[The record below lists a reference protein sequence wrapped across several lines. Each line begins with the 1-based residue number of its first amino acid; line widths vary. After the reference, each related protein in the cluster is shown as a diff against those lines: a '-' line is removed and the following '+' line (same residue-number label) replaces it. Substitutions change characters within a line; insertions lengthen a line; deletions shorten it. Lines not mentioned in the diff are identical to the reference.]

1 MFLNFNKKKTKQL
14 IKASRFADGMSKYRL
29 DWLEENKQS
38 VCGNIYESWFSGNTV
53 FIVSGYKNEYKL
65 FCSRNDELSIYLIE
79 DIEEFLNFI
88 NIGELMS
95 TDKGAMVKALNDVKP
110 LPATGVVVIQNDKIF
125 LYDFVGFKH
134 QNSS

>member
-1 MFLNFNKKKTKQL
+1 MFLNFNKKRTKQL
-14 IKASRFADGMSKYRL
+14 IKASQTADGMSKYRL

-53 FIVSGYKNEYKL
+53 FIVSSFDNEYKL

-79 DIEEFLNFI
+79 DIEEFLKFI

-95 TDKGAMVKALNDVKP
+95 TDREAMVKALNNVKS
-110 LPATGVVVIQNDKIF
+110 LPANGVVVIQNNKIF
-125 LYDFVGFKH
+125 LYDFVGVKY
-134 QNSS
+134 

>member
-1 MFLNFNKKKTKQL
+1 MFLNFNKKRTKQL
-14 IKASRFADGMSKYRL
+14 IKASQTAEGMSKCRL

-53 FIVSGYKNEYKL
+53 FIVSSFGNEYKL

-79 DIEEFLNFI
+79 DIEEFLKFI

-95 TDKGAMVKALNDVKP
+95 TDREAMAKALNNVKP
-110 LPATGVVVIQNDKIF
+110 LPANGVVVIQNNKIF
-125 LYDFVGFKH
+125 LYDFVGVKY
-134 QNSS
+134 

>member
-1 MFLNFNKKKTKQL
+1 MFLNFNKKRTKQL
-14 IKASRFADGMSKYRL
+14 IKASQTAEGMSKCRL

-53 FIVSGYKNEYKL
+53 FIVSSFGNEYKL

-79 DIEEFLNFI
+79 DIEEFLKFI

-95 TDKGAMVKALNDVKP
+95 TDRKAMIKALNNVKS
-110 LPATGVVVIQNDKIF
+110 LPANGVVVIQNNKIF
-125 LYDFVGFKH
+125 LYDFVGVKY
-134 QNSS
+134 

>member
-1 MFLNFNKKKTKQL
+1 MFLDFNKKRTKQL
-14 IKASRFADGMSKYRL
+14 IKASQTAEGMSKYRL
-29 DWLEENKQS
+29 NWLEENKQS

-53 FIVSGYKNEYKL
+53 FIVSSFGNEYKL

-79 DIEEFLNFI
+79 DIEEFLKFI

-95 TDKGAMVKALNDVKP
+95 TDKKAMVDALNNVKS

-125 LYDFVGFKH
+125 LYDFVGVKY
-134 QNSS
+134 

>member
-1 MFLNFNKKKTKQL
+1 MFLNFNKKRTKQL
-14 IKASRFADGMSKYRL
+14 IKASQTAEGMSKCRL

-53 FIVSGYKNEYKL
+53 FIVSSFGNEYKL

-79 DIEEFLNFI
+79 DIEEFLKFI

-95 TDKGAMVKALNDVKP
+95 TDRKAMVKALNNVKS
-110 LPATGVVVIQNDKIF
+110 LPANGVVVIQNNKIF
-125 LYDFVGFKH
+125 LYDFVGVKY
-134 QNSS
+134 